1 MGVDTGTGTVQVDGI
16 SISTADGKEEPMPIH
31 ASNIVVVTLD
41 DTDPL
46 RIGRILER
54 AKGGREE

>member
-1 MGVDTGTGTVQVDGI
+1 
-16 SISTADGKEEPMPIH
+16 MPIH

-54 AKGGREE
+54 AKGGKAE